1 MTQDKT
7 TDPQPL
13 ITSKDLEEAG
23 MPLHIEGACK
33 LELLPY
39 NQTVFYL
46 RVENLA
52 DDYFDTYNYD
62 WY

>member
-1 MTQDKT
+1 
-7 TDPQPL
+7 
-13 ITSKDLEEAG
+13 